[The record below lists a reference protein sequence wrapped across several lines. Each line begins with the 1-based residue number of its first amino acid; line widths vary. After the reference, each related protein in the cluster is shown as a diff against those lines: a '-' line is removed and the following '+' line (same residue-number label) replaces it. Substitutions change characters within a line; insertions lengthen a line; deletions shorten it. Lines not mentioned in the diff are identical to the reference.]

1 MRAHKRVHAWANE
14 YPTFGDGANM
24 RARGILAE
32 LQAGTEGRE
41 EHRRHDDAQGWTSG
55 GQHNMTDRALTWYP
69 FYESCSVH
77 GCRGKAIER
86 AGALRKSTMTLA
98 GSAEQ

>member
-14 YPTFGDGANM
+14 YPTFRDGANM

-41 EHRRHDDAQGWTSG
+41 EHSRHDDAQGWTSG

-69 FYESCSVH
+69 FSLISGVPTMSRAPYTVGEEKSES
-77 GCRGKAIER
+77 EQ
-86 AGALRKSTMTLA
+86 LR
-98 GSAEQ
+98 